1 MDVTLEEL
9 RQLRA
14 TLTSHR
20 LQHETLV
27 TQMQLLRQSCSE
39 LRLQLAAAGSERHSM
54 RAETSG
60 QAAPVVG

>member
-27 TQMQLLRQSCSE
+27 TQMQLLRQTCSE
-39 LRLQLAAAGSERHSM
+39 LRHQMAAAGAQRRSM
-54 RAETSG
+54 RAEPS
-60 QAAPVVG
+60 QQHRSAAG